1 MELSLP
7 GRIGKMGEYI
17 YPPLLCSFEEIKK
30 KKISHPIMTCQGHLS
45 L

>member
-17 YPPLLCSFEEIKK
+17 YPPLLCEVWHEEGISFEEIKK
-30 KKISHPIMTCQGHLS
+30 KK
-45 L
+45 